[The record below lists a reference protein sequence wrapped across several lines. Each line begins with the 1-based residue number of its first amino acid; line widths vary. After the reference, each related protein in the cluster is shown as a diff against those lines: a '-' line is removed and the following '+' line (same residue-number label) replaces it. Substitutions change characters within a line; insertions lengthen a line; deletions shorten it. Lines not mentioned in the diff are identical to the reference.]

1 MRRRF
6 LIVDVFS
13 RKPLHGNPVAVVLDA
28 EGLDTSAMQRI
39 AHWTNLSETTFCL
52 PASIDDTDYQLRIF
66 TPRSELPFAGHP
78 TLGSVHALRS
88 VGRLVGRL
96 SDQPTGSSLTVYQQC
111 GAGRISIQQDQDGW
125 RFRLPQPQLS
135 PLAPQA
141 IVALQQAL
149 GVTWVEGEPY
159 LIDVGPK
166 WVVARLSSMQQLR
179 GLAPNLDLLAQF
191 EQSLGATG
199 VTLFA
204 ATQTD
209 SADVEVRSFAPSQ
222 GVPEDPVCGSGN
234 GAVAVFRR
242 DVESVTSLAGYC
254 ASQGRSVGRD
264 GAVRIRYAGPADI
277 WVGGDCVVTAD
288 GFLNCD

>member
-13 RKPLHGNPVAVVLDA
+13 RRPLHGNPVAVVLDA

-52 PASIDDTDYQLRIF
+52 PASIDDADYQLRIF

-78 TLGSVHALRS
+78 TLGSVHALRF
-88 VGRLVGRL
+88 VGRL
-96 SDQPTGSSLTVYQQC
+96 SDQSTGSPLTVYQQC
-111 GAGRISIQQDQDGW
+111 GAGRVPIEQDEDGW

-135 PLAPQA
+135 PLEPRA
-141 IVALQQAL
+141 IAALRQAL
-149 GVTWVEGEPY
+149 GVTLIEGEPR

-166 WVVARLSSMQQLR
+166 WVVARLSSPQQLQ

-204 ATQTD
+204 ASRSD
-209 SADVEVRSFAPSQ
+209 SADIEVRSFAPSQ

-242 DVESVTSLAGYC
+242 DVESVTGLAGYC
-254 ASQGRSVGRD
+254 AAQGRSVGRD

-277 WVGGDCVVTAD
+277 WVGGECVVTAD